1 MEINRDNTKL
11 ENHVMNIIN
20 ESIDGGD
27 YSFEDFINDLIKYG
41 CQSGMVGELIYYND
55 TENFYD
61 NHQEEIDQ
69 LLAEFI
75 DETGMQP
82 FELFGDKWDKSDPLA
97 RETNNVNLLAW
108 FGFEE
113 TAFRLAREQGIEV

>member
-97 RETNNVNLLAW
+97 RETNSVNLLAW